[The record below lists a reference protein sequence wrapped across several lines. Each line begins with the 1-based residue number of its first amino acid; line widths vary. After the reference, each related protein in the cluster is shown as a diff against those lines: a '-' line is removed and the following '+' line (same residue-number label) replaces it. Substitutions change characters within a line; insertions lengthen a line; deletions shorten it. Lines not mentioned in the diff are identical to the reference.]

1 MVRPE
6 NGNRISKIDTYL
18 NCAEVFAYRSTCIK
32 RKYGAVIVKDDVVN
46 KTYSNKVSKY
56 LQLAQKLHDE
66 KGLKKTFI
74 IPVIL
79 SINGLISKHSVR
91 RLIEFEFNIKWPPI
105 VRELLITQMK
115 DIMFYL
121 NQHIDRVELG
131 TETPSDSTRQETQTG
146 SVLQDEGLT
155 SPS

>member
-1 MVRPE
+1 MR
-6 NGNRISKIDTYL
+6 KILVETFVCL
-18 NCAEVFAYRSTCIK
+18 K
-32 RKYGAVIVKDDVVN
+32 AVVEH
-46 KTYSNKVSKY
+46 T
-56 LQLAQKLHDE
+56 
-66 KGLKKTFI
+66 
-74 IPVIL
+74 
-79 SINGLISKHSVR
+79 VR